1 MASFDQELTIAP
13 VPSRPGRWSEHA
25 KLYQQVKQT
34 GLLDRRAATT
44 PPGLA

>member
-25 KLYQQVKQT
+25 KLYQQVKRTVCWT
-34 GLLDRRAATT
+34 GDAATT
-44 PPGLA
+44 PPGSA